1 MKVVT
6 KLKKKHRNALWH
18 DEDGD
23 VWFYNRMHRK
33 WESLTS
39 NLVTDHPG
47 TKVVEYD
54 SKPHHLASEFTRIHE
69 WNT

>member
-1 MKVVT
+1 MNLVT
-6 KLKKKHRNALWH
+6 KLKKKHRNSLWR

-23 VWFYNRMHRK
+23 IWFYNRAHRA
-33 WESLTS
+33 WESLTAYQLS
-39 NLVTDHPG
+39 DKPG

-54 SKPHHLASEFTRIHE
+54 SKPHHLAVEFTRIHE